1 VFSNLTRE
9 LSSKNLIALCEVDSD
24 FFGMIDTIHEMA
36 HPPVGDQPARFR
48 CYLRL
53 QVFQKHDK
61 IPWQTDIS
69 TMLFTLIEQR
79 SIKNSLFGIQKYME
93 MLPHYNEPHANSQR
107 ELWANQLASHLIQI
121 RV

>member
-1 VFSNLTRE
+1 
-9 LSSKNLIALCEVDSD
+9 
-24 FFGMIDTIHEMA
+24 MEMRQEMQVTMVQMDDESIRLNA
-36 HPPVGDQPARFR
+36 PKK

-79 SIKNSLFGIQKYME
+79 SIKNSLFSI
-93 MLPHYNEPHANSQR
+93 
-107 ELWANQLASHLIQI
+107 
-121 RV
+121 